1 MSQHLITTCNSARRL
16 RHDWQHFQFACW
28 SWAAPVL
35 IGTLGA
41 LYSAC
46 QGPRATPDLAA
57 PRLPV
62 VVVET
67 TPEESLSA
75 AEAAIP
81 AQAAAAKLA
90 LGDFTSESTCSGC
103 HPHQAEQWQHSAHA
117 HSMTDPV
124 FQALLSR
131 AAHDPEPTRDFCVS
145 CHSNIGTAIGE
156 LPERATFERMDPI
169 VLEGVTCESCHRVT
183 DVFRSANA
191 GHTLSPKE
199 PMQGT
204 VHAGNES
211 PYHDTVRSDVLGT
224 PELCASCHDVQS
236 PAGVA
241 LEQPYREWSD
251 SKARSEGL
259 VCIDCHMPRS
269 LGRAAEGF
277 DLPERPVRRHGFL
290 GLGALSAA
298 LADGSNEAE
307 AIRSDLQKLLEQS
320 VSLSIDRDVFAARG
334 QARLYVRVQSH
345 VEGHRFPTG
354 SNFFR
359 QLWLRVRIRDASG
372 RLLYDSRQAPAA
384 STTTGSPF
392 LLSARLLD
400 QNGAVTQLPWRAAQ
414 LENRALGL
422 GETRLITVPF
432 ALAPTA
438 MGPLSI
444 EAWLELR
451 SFPEELLDELDLP
464 RALAN
469 PFELGRTAAQCPVVS
484 E

>member
-1 MSQHLITTCNSARRL
+1 MTHQLRSICSSQRGARRDREQL
-16 RHDWQHFQFACW
+16 EMRRW
-28 SWAAPVL
+28 SWAVPVL
-35 IGTLGA
+35 LGSLAA

-46 QGPRATPDLAA
+46 QGPRATPNLAPPRLAVAVETALTKSAARATTSTAPAA
-57 PRLPV
+57 P
-62 VVVET
+62 
-67 TPEESLSA
+67 
-75 AEAAIP
+75 
-81 AQAAAAKLA
+81 AKLTR
-90 LGDFTSESTCSGC
+90 GDFTSESTCSGC

-131 AAHDPEPTRDFCVS
+131 AAQDPERTRDFCVS
-145 CHSNIGTAIGE
+145 CHSNIGSALGE
-156 LPERATFERMDPI
+156 VPEQAPFDKVDPI

-183 DVFRSANA
+183 DVYRSSNA
-191 GHTLSPKE
+191 GHTLSPAE

-224 PELCASCHDVQS
+224 PELCASCHDVRTPQ
-236 PAGVA
+236 GVA
-241 LEQPYREWSD
+241 LEQPYREWSE
-251 SKARSEGL
+251 SKARSDGL
-259 VCIDCHMPRS
+259 VCIDCHMPRT

-277 DLPERPVRRHGFL
+277 DLPERPVRRHTFL

-298 LADGSNEAE
+298 LADGSSDAE
-307 AIRSDLQKLLEQS
+307 AIRSDLQQLLEQS
-320 VSLSIDRDVFAARG
+320 VSLSIDSDVFAGDGR
-334 QARLYVRVQSH
+334 ARLYVRVQSH

-359 QLWLRVRIRDASG
+359 QLSLRVRIRDAADQ
-372 RLLYDSRQAPAA
+372 LVYDSQQAP
-384 STTTGSPF
+384 STNPADIGPF

-422 GETRLITVPF
+422 GETRLISVPF
-432 ALAPTA
+432 ALPPTTK
-438 MGPLSI
+438 GPLSI

-451 SFPEELLDELDLP
+451 SFPEDLLEQLQLP
-464 RALAN
+464 PQLATQ
-469 PFELGRTAAQCPVVS
+469 FELARTSVQRRIVA

>member
-1 MSQHLITTCNSARRL
+1 MSQHLFSTCSSQRRP
-16 RHDWQHFQFACW
+16 RRSWQHFLLARW

-35 IGTLGA
+35 IGTLAA
-41 LYSAC
+41 LYTAC
-46 QGPRATPDLAA
+46 QGPRATPDLAP
-57 PRLPV
+57 PRLPF

-67 TPEESLSA
+67 AQTESLTA
-75 AEAAIP
+75 AESSSS
-81 AQAAAAKLA
+81 AQAAPAKLA

-131 AAHDPEPTRDFCVS
+131 AERDPEPTRDFCVS

-156 LPERATFERMDPI
+156 VPERAPFERMDPI

-183 DVFRSANA
+183 DVYRSANA
-191 GHTLSPKE
+191 GHTLSPRE

-236 PAGVA
+236 PQGVA

-259 VCIDCHMPRS
+259 VCVDCHMPRS

-277 DLPERPVRRHGFL
+277 DLPERPVRRHTFL

-307 AIRSDLQKLLEQS
+307 GIRGDLQILLEQS
-320 VSLSIDRDVFAARG
+320 VSLSIDRDVFAAGR

-359 QLWLRVRIRDASG
+359 QLWLHVRVRDASG
-372 RLLYDSRQAPAA
+372 RLLYDNRQAPAPSTA
-384 STTTGSPF
+384 SISPF

-422 GETRLITVPF
+422 GETRLIPVPF

-438 MGPLSI
+438 TGPLSI

-451 SFPEELLDELDLP
+451 SFPEELLEELQLP
-464 RALAN
+464 AQLAT
-469 PFELGRTAAQCPVVS
+469 PFELARTTVQRPIVS